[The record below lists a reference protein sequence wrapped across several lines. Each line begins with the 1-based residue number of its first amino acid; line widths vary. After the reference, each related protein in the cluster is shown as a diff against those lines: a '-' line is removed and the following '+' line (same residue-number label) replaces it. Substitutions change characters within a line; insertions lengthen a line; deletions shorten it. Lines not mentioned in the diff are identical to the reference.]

1 MRNGEA
7 AYEIPLSELRRK
19 LYPIDSRMSRRVFF
33 ERLMRAVEVLDSDAA
48 RIPWYDS
55 KTGKGDRRRV
65 VNLTGL
71 PHFPE
76 ANNAVVRVVVD
87 LPPNSQ
93 AGPQVSDNLG
103 TWGLHSA
110 PAYRALLNLSYLWY
124 EPGRT
129 HYPLGN
135 RYGRRW
141 VPSYDPEKQEPM
153 TDVDLIGLCYPNAVV
168 SRNRYRQLERSLEA
182 LQQLQEAGEV
192 QIVPVG
198 TSGRERRIL
207 PPHFV
212 CS

>member
-1 MRNGEA
+1 M
-7 AYEIPLSELRRK
+7 SELRRK

-71 PHFPE
+71 
-76 ANNAVVRVVVD
+76 
-87 LPPNSQ
+87 
-93 AGPQVSDNLG
+93 
-103 TWGLHSA
+103 HSA

-141 VPSYDPEKQEPM
+141 VPSYDPEKHEPM